1 MPGDPVENILSR
13 NGFNLDQITEYD
25 TYEKEY
31 QRIAQT
37 YHFDLPVFYISIVRK
52 EVASGT
58 LHYPGLK
65 WNGANNQYQ
74 YWIQNMFTGKPLRS
88 AKDDRLVRDKIGSA
102 LSWSLSLALLA
113 LLFIVLLAIPLGKH
127 LYKKPARKLQLFLY
141 GIYSIPVFWMATLFI
156 TFFTTPEYGWWT
168 NIFPSPG
175 IWENEDSFL
184 EAFLHSGQRLILPV
198 LCIVVHDLAYLSRML
213 YNSMRVEEK
222 KPYIV
227 TARSKGLNS
236 AEVTNRHLFPNARL
250 PLVTIIIDAIP
261 RSIAGTLIIEII
273 FNLPGMGRLLYESI
287 QYHDWN
293 VLTGILL
300 FISICT
306 VLIYII
312 GDIAY
317 AKVNPKIELT

>member
-1 MPGDPVENILSR
+1 
-13 NGFNLDQITEYD
+13 
-25 TYEKEY
+25 
-31 QRIAQT
+31 
-37 YHFDLPVFYISIVRK
+37 
-52 EVASGT
+52 
-58 LHYPGLK
+58 
-65 WNGANNQYQ
+65 
-74 YWIQNMFTGKPLRS
+74 
-88 AKDDRLVRDKIGSA
+88 
-102 LSWSLSLALLA
+102 
-113 LLFIVLLAIPLGKH
+113 
-127 LYKKPARKLQLFLY
+127 
-141 GIYSIPVFWMATLFI
+141 
-156 TFFTTPEYGWWT
+156 
-168 NIFPSPG
+168 
-175 IWENEDSFL
+175 
-184 EAFLHSGQRLILPV
+184 
-198 LCIVVHDLAYLSRML
+198 
-213 YNSMRVEEK
+213 MRVEEK
-222 KPYIV
+222 KPYII